1 MQEQVLEN
9 IINLLQK
16 LNYFDVI
23 NKQIEFEKFIQGL
36 NVEQFKNLLITFNAK
51 LRNTPVSEK
60 GFQKDG
66 FMVVGDW
73 VSPSKDVQNK
83 MLEKLLGGLKQLKD
97 NKDRATLTYYMLLDL
112 HMFDDGN
119 GRTARLF
126 YDLISGNID
135 LKKNIN
141 WYIHD
146 DMDISLYK
154 GSFEEA
160 RGIEDI
166 NQINYFIG
174 LPMLPYLNNNG
185 ISIDERIRGRTI
197 TTHGKGFVQA
207 YSGVPMSDEIKAKLT
222 EEEIQY
228 INNSLFD
235 RSGKYTVGGLT
246 MMLIAIKKGQ
256 LDQWIER
263 SNEHIRAYIEL
274 YPNSRDIELVKSRF
288 VFSIIKDKDLFD
300 SWTLEDYK
308 EAISIA
314 GGIKERQLSYMI
326 DMFLNPELYVFSDGT
341 TYKQNIYV
349 DGIKDIT
356 M

>member
-1 MQEQVLEN
+1 
-9 IINLLQK
+9 
-16 LNYFDVI
+16 
-23 NKQIEFEKFIQGL
+23 
-36 NVEQFKNLLITFNAK
+36 
-51 LRNTPVSEK
+51 
-60 GFQKDG
+60 
-66 FMVVGDW
+66 
-73 VSPSKDVQNK
+73 
-83 MLEKLLGGLKQLKD
+83 
-97 NKDRATLTYYMLLDL
+97 
-112 HMFDDGN
+112 
-119 GRTARLF
+119 
-126 YDLISGNID
+126 
-135 LKKNIN
+135 
-141 WYIHD
+141 
-146 DMDISLYK
+146 
-154 GSFEEA
+154 
-160 RGIEDI
+160 
-166 NQINYFIG
+166 
-174 LPMLPYLNNNG
+174 
-185 ISIDERIRGRTI
+185 
-197 TTHGKGFVQA
+197 
-207 YSGVPMSDEIKAKLT
+207 MSDEIKAKLT